1 MSQAAILSFCPD
13 LTDPQAVSIPI
24 FRVSVLP
31 GARLN
36 ISYLLTFDEM
46 RRLIG
51 RDNTTMGIVQ
61 FYPWTLNAILGEVG
75 ESNFLDSLVRA
86 TQHSSIFV
94 ERFEPC

>member
-13 LTDPQAVSIPI
+13 LTDPQAVSTPL

-36 ISYLLTFDEM
+36 IAYLLTFKEI
-46 RRLIG
+46 RALVG
-51 RDNTTMGIVQ
+51 WDNTTMGIVQ
-61 FYPWTLNAILGEVG
+61 FYPWTLNVLLGEVG